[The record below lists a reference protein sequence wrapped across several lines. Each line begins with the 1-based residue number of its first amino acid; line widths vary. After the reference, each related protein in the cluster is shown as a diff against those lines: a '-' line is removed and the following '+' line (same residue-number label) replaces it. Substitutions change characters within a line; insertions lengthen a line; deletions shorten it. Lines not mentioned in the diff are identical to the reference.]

1 MKLSEIKEKEQFQD
15 DPRFNDPWN
24 EPEPDVPN
32 PLPVPPQDKLWPIL
46 DMLEDLE
53 GVYIKN
59 AYKEM
64 FGEFDPKK
72 PQQWGAAAHAVR
84 RQLGKVQNVRI
95 SELTAIE
102 PKLYG
107 EHLTR
112 LAQGYNP
119 TRGDKLPVVYV
130 LSVGKILGDGNH
142 RVVNELSKGKETVKA
157 LVIDFRK
164 QEAEL

>member
-1 MKLSEIKEKEQFQD
+1 MKLAELKEEALPAEK
-15 DPRFNDPWN
+15 
-24 EPEPDVPN
+24 EPDVEN
-32 PLPVPPQDKLWPIL
+32 PLPVPPQAQLWPIL
-46 DMLEDLE
+46 ELIEEIE
-53 GVYIKN
+53 GKFIN
-59 AYKEM
+59 QAYKQM

-72 PQQWGAAAHAVR
+72 PQQWGKAAHAVR
-84 RQLGKVQNVRI
+84 RELGKVQRVRI

-107 EHLTR
+107 DHLVR

-130 LSVGKILGDGNH
+130 LSHGKILGDGNH
-142 RVVNELSKGKETVKA
+142 RVVNELSKGEETVEA

-164 QEAEL
+164 HEKWIQD